1 MCSGTIYWANIG
13 RVIYA
18 AGEEKLKEITGE
30 GNAENFTM
38 SLGCRDVLRKGQKD
52 VEVTGPVLGWDAIV
66 VEESDRYW
74 KSIREKNTLTAEQTT
89 FTGTMLP
96 SLNQMP

>member
-18 AGEEKLKEITGE
+18 AGEENLKAITGE

-38 SLGCRDVLRKGQKD
+38 SLGCREVFGSGQKD
-52 VEVTGPVLGWDAIV
+52 VQIIGPVPDWETMVA
-66 VEESDRYW
+66 EESDSYW
-74 KSIREKNTLTAEQTT
+74 KPIREMNALNAQQS
-89 FTGTMLP
+89 TGTMSP
-96 SLNQMP
+96 T